1 MVIQTIVAG
10 AIAYSAVVGIMWAL
24 QRRLM
29 YNPDTTASSRRQ
41 GGVPEMDEVTI
52 TGDDGLV
59 LVSWYRPAPR
69 AVAPTVV
76 YFQGNAG
83 NLTERGD
90 KVRPYLDRAMGVLL
104 VGYRGY
110 GANPGRPSEKGLY
123 VDARAAL
130 NFLSRE
136 GIPPARWVI
145 YGESLGT
152 GIAVQ
157 MAWEYAAKGAPVGC
171 VVLEAPFTSMGDA
184 GRHRYPFL
192 PVKTLAR
199 DRYDSL
205 SKIARIDTPLCVV
218 HGTADPTVPVGQG
231 RAVFAAALPP
241 KEALWVEGGKHSDL
255 YDFNVQIGIVDFIK
269 KYLNS
274 KS

>member
-10 AIAYSAVVGIMWAL
+10 AIAYSAVVGVMWAL

-29 YNPDTTASSRRQ
+29 YNPDTSQPSRRQ
-41 GGVPEMDEVTI
+41 GGVSEMGEVTI
-52 TGDDGLV
+52 SSDDGLA
-59 LVSWYRPAPR
+59 LLSWRRPAQR
-69 AVAPTVV
+69 AGAPTLV

-123 VDARAAL
+123 ADARAAL
-130 NFLSRE
+130 NFLDHE

-157 MAWEYAAKGAPVGC
+157 MAWEYAARDTPVGC

-199 DRYDSL
+199 DRYDNL
-205 SKIARIDTPLCVV
+205 SKIAQIKAPLCVV
-218 HGTADPTVPVGQG
+218 HGTADPTVPVKQG

-255 YDFNVQIGIVDFIK
+255 YDFNVQSGIMNFIEK
-269 KYLNS
+269 HF
-274 KS
+274 KSNG